1 MSKHKKTNH
10 DLMIDEEV
18 IDVEFNDL
26 FNNGDY
32 DLEDISETDDILET
46 EETEETIKVFV
57 VVKDCERLNVR
68 KFPNTNADILEVV
81 IVGEEL
87 ELIDDSIDGW
97 TQVIT
102 SKNINGFVMSNYIK
116 EI

>member
-32 DLEDISETDDILET
+32 DLEEVSELYLEM
-46 EETEETIKVFV
+46 
-57 VVKDCERLNVR
+57 KDVTLVWND
-68 KFPNTNADILEVV
+68 THL
-81 IVGEEL
+81 
-87 ELIDDSIDGW
+87 W
-97 TQVIT
+97 
-102 SKNINGFVMSNYIK
+102 
-116 EI
+116 